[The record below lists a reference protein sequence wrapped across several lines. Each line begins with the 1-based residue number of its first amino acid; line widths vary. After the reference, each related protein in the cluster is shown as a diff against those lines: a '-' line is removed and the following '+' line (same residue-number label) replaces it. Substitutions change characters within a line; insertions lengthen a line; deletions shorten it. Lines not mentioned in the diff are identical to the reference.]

1 VATIYSP
8 FWNLFCFKSVNGIIN
23 EYHYNKEYKMKVI
36 IKYLLS
42 IIFLFLLN
50 TFNVY
55 AIESIKIG
63 LLVPLTGEYND
74 IGKSVIQSTRMAIN
88 KINDSKI
95 LILPRDTKSDPE
107 ETLNK
112 VEELY
117 KEGVKIFIGP
127 VFNKSLKE
135 LNKFEDAIFLSLT
148 NKILNNPKNV
158 ISAGVNAKSQ
168 FDAIK
173 KFQEINELK
182 KTLVLIPKK
191 DYKEEIEEAISKSKI
206 KTKKVFYYDVD
217 PTKLTQQIE
226 KITRYKIRK
235 KTLKD
240 EIKKIQNSEDP
251 NKEKKLEILNKKDT
265 LGKIGYDSI
274 IIADFDESLKSVT
287 TSLLYTDV
295 SPKKIT
301 FISLNQW
308 FDETLFKEITSQP
321 ISFPS
326 INKKNYDNFR
336 KDYNKIFNEYPNQ
349 LSMLSYDLVGLTY
362 YLLFQNNFEIDNKLF
377 LKKNKFK
384 GVSGIFEIKN
394 KKINHILNFYKV
406 EGDEFIEI
414 F

>member
-1 VATIYSP
+1 
-8 FWNLFCFKSVNGIIN
+8 
-23 EYHYNKEYKMKVI
+23 MKVI

-42 IIFLFLLN
+42 IIFVFFLN
-50 TFNVY
+50 TFNIY
-55 AIESIKIG
+55 ANERIKIG
-63 LLVPLTGEYND
+63 LLVPLTGEYDD
-74 IGKSVIQSTRMAIN
+74 IGKSIIQSTRMAIN

-95 LILPRDTKSDPE
+95 LILPRDTKSDPK
-107 ETLNK
+107 ETLK
-112 VEELY
+112 KAEELY
-117 KEGVKIFIGP
+117 VEGVKIFIGP
-127 VFNKSLKE
+127 VFNENLKG
-135 LNKFEDAIFLSLT
+135 LSKFQDVIFLSLT

-158 ISAGVNAKSQ
+158 ISSGINAKSQ
-168 FDAIK
+168 FDTIK

-226 KITRYKIRK
+226 KVTRYKIRK
-235 KTLKD
+235 ENLED
-240 EIKKIQNSEDP
+240 EIKRIENSEDA
-251 NKEKKLEILNKKDT
+251 NKEKKLEALKKKDT

-308 FDETLFKEITSQP
+308 FDETLFKETTSQP

-336 KDYNKIFNEYPNQ
+336 KDYYEIFNEYPNQ
-349 LSMLSYDLVGLTY
+349 LSMLSFDLVGLTY
-362 YLLFQNNFEIDNKLF
+362 YLLVQNSFEIDNKLF

-384 GVSGIFEIKN
+384 GISGVFEIKN

-406 EGDEFIEI
+406 EGDTFIEI

>member
-1 VATIYSP
+1 
-8 FWNLFCFKSVNGIIN
+8 
-23 EYHYNKEYKMKVI
+23 MKVI
-36 IKYLLS
+36 IKYFLS
-42 IIFLFLLN
+42 AVFVFLLN
-50 TFNVY
+50 TFNTF
-55 AIESIKIG
+55 ANESIKIG
-63 LLVPLTGEYND
+63 LLVPLTGEYDD
-74 IGKSVIQSTRMAIN
+74 IGKSIIQSTRMAIN

-95 LILPRDTKSDPE
+95 LILPRDTKSDPK
-107 ETLNK
+107 ETLKK

-117 KEGVKIFIGP
+117 AEGIKIFIGP
-127 VFNKSLKE
+127 VFNENLKG
-135 LNKFEDAIFLSLT
+135 LSKFQDAIFLSLT

-158 ISAGVNAKSQ
+158 ISAGINAKSQ
-168 FDAIK
+168 FDTIK

-226 KITRYKIRK
+226 KVTRYKIRK
-235 KTLKD
+235 KNLED
-240 EIKKIQNSEDP
+240 EIKRIENSEDG
-251 NKEKKLEILNKKDT
+251 NKEKKLEILKKKDT

-308 FDETLFKEITSQP
+308 FDETLFKETTSQP

-336 KDYNKIFNEYPNQ
+336 KDYYEIFNEYPNQ
-349 LSMLSYDLVGLTY
+349 LSMLSFDLVGLTY
-362 YLLFQNNFEIDNKLF
+362 YLLLQNNFEIDNKLF

-406 EGDEFIEI
+406 EGDTFIEI

>member
-1 VATIYSP
+1 
-8 FWNLFCFKSVNGIIN
+8 
-23 EYHYNKEYKMKVI
+23 MKVI

-42 IIFLFLLN
+42 VVFVFLLN
-50 TFNVY
+50 TFNIF
-55 AIESIKIG
+55 ANESIKIG
-63 LLVPLTGEYND
+63 LLVPITGEYND
-74 IGKSVIQSTRMAIN
+74 IGKSIIQSTRMAIN

-95 LILPRDTKSDPE
+95 LILPRDTKSDPK
-107 ETLNK
+107 ETLKK

-117 KEGVKIFIGP
+117 AEGIKIFIGP
-127 VFNKSLKE
+127 VFNENLKG
-135 LNKFEDAIFLSLT
+135 LSKFQDVIFLSLT

-158 ISAGVNAKSQ
+158 ISAGINAKSQ

-173 KFQEINELK
+173 KYQKINELQ

-191 DYKEEIEEAISKSKI
+191 NYKEEIEEAISKSKI

-226 KITRYKIRK
+226 KVTRYKIRK
-235 KTLKD
+235 ENLED
-240 EIKKIQNSEDP
+240 EIKRIENSEDA
-251 NKEKKLEILNKKDT
+251 NKEKKLEALKKKDT

-308 FDETLFKEITSQP
+308 FDETLFKETTSQP

-336 KDYNKIFNEYPNQ
+336 KDYYEIFNEYPNQ
-349 LSMLSYDLVGLTY
+349 LSMLSFDLVGLTY
-362 YLLFQNNFEIDNKLF
+362 YLLLQNNFEIDNKLF

-406 EGDEFIEI
+406 EGDTFIEI

>member
-1 VATIYSP
+1 
-8 FWNLFCFKSVNGIIN
+8 
-23 EYHYNKEYKMKVI
+23 MKVI

-42 IIFLFLLN
+42 IIFVFFLN
-50 TFNVY
+50 TFNIY
-55 AIESIKIG
+55 ANERIKIG
-63 LLVPLTGEYND
+63 LLVPLTGEYDD
-74 IGKSVIQSTRMAIN
+74 IGKSIIQSTRMAIN

-95 LILPRDTKSDPE
+95 LILPRDTKSDPK
-107 ETLNK
+107 ETLKK

-117 KEGVKIFIGP
+117 AEGIKIFIGP
-127 VFNKSLKE
+127 VFNENLKG
-135 LNKFEDAIFLSLT
+135 LSKFQDVIFLSLT

-158 ISAGVNAKSQ
+158 ISAGINAKSQ

-173 KFQEINELK
+173 KYQKINELK

-191 DYKEEIEEAISKSKI
+191 NYKEEIEEAIRKSKI

-226 KITRYKIRK
+226 KVTRYKIRK
-235 KTLKD
+235 KSLKD

-265 LGKIGYDSI
+265 LGEIGYDSI

-308 FDETLFKEITSQP
+308 FDETLFKETTSQP

-326 INKKNYDNFR
+326 INKKNYDDFR
-336 KDYNKIFNEYPNQ
+336 KDYYEIFNEYPNQ
-349 LSMLSYDLVGLTY
+349 LSMLSFDLVGLTY
-362 YLLFQNNFEIDNKLF
+362 YLLLQNNFEIDNKLF

-406 EGDEFIEI
+406 EGDRFIEI

>member
-1 VATIYSP
+1 
-8 FWNLFCFKSVNGIIN
+8 
-23 EYHYNKEYKMKVI
+23 MKVI

-42 IIFLFLLN
+42 IVFVFLLN
-50 TFNVY
+50 TFNTS
-55 AIESIKIG
+55 ANESIKIG
-63 LLVPLTGEYND
+63 LLVPLTGEYED
-74 IGKSVIQSTRMAIN
+74 IGKSIVQSTRMAIN

-95 LILPRDTKSDPE
+95 LILPRDTKSDPK
-107 ETLNK
+107 ETLKK

-117 KEGVKIFIGP
+117 AEGIKIFIGP
-127 VFNKSLKE
+127 VFNENLEGLS
-135 LNKFEDAIFLSLT
+135 KFQDVIFLSLT

-158 ISAGVNAKSQ
+158 ISAGINAKSQ

-173 KFQEINELK
+173 KYQKINELQ

-191 DYKEEIEEAISKSKI
+191 NYKEEIEEAISKSKI

-226 KITRYKIRK
+226 KVTRYKIRK
-235 KTLKD
+235 ENLED
-240 EIKKIQNSEDP
+240 EIKRIENSEDA
-251 NKEKKLEILNKKDT
+251 NKEKKLEALKKKDT

-308 FDETLFKEITSQP
+308 FDETLFKETTSQP

-336 KDYNKIFNEYPNQ
+336 KDYYEIFNEYPNQ
-349 LSMLSYDLVGLTY
+349 LSMLSFDLVGLTY
-362 YLLFQNNFEIDNKLF
+362 YLLLQNNFEIDNKLF

-406 EGDEFIEI
+406 EGDTFIEI

>member
-1 VATIYSP
+1 
-8 FWNLFCFKSVNGIIN
+8 
-23 EYHYNKEYKMKVI
+23 MKVI

-42 IIFLFLLN
+42 TVFVFLLN
-50 TFNVY
+50 TFNTF
-55 AIESIKIG
+55 ANENIKIG
-63 LLVPLTGEYND
+63 LLVPITGEYDD
-74 IGKSVIQSTRMAIN
+74 IGKSIIQSTRMAIN

-95 LILPRDTKSDPE
+95 LILPRDTKSDPK
-107 ETLNK
+107 ETLKK
-112 VEELY
+112 VEKLY
-117 KEGVKIFIGP
+117 AEGIKIFIGP
-127 VFNKSLKE
+127 VFNENLKK
-135 LNKFEDAIFLSLT
+135 LSKFEDAIFLSLT
-148 NKILNNPKNV
+148 NKILNNPKNI
-158 ISAGVNAKSQ
+158 ISAGINAKSQ

-173 KFQEINELK
+173 KYQKINELE
-182 KTLVLIPKK
+182 KTLVLIQKK
-191 DYKEEIEEAISKSKI
+191 NYKEEIEEAISKSKI

-226 KITRYKIRK
+226 KITKYKIRK
-235 KTLKD
+235 KNLED
-240 EIKKIQNSEDP
+240 EIKRIENSDDA
-251 NKEKKLEILNKKDT
+251 NKEKKLEILKKKDT

-308 FDETLFKEITSQP
+308 FDETLFKETTSQP
-321 ISFPS
+321 ITFPS

-336 KDYNKIFNEYPNQ
+336 KDYYKIFNEYPNQ

-362 YLLFQNNFEIDNKLF
+362 YLLVQNSFEVDNKLF

-384 GVSGIFEIKN
+384 GISGVFEIKN

-406 EGDEFIEI
+406 EGDKFIEI

>member
-1 VATIYSP
+1 
-8 FWNLFCFKSVNGIIN
+8 
-23 EYHYNKEYKMKVI
+23 MKVI

-42 IIFLFLLN
+42 VVFVFLLN
-50 TFNVY
+50 TFNIF
-55 AIESIKIG
+55 ANESIKIG
-63 LLVPLTGEYND
+63 LLVPITGEYND
-74 IGKSVIQSTRMAIN
+74 IGKSIIQSTRMAIN

-95 LILPRDTKSDPE
+95 LILPRDTKSDPK
-107 ETLNK
+107 ETLKK

-117 KEGVKIFIGP
+117 AEGIKIFIGP
-127 VFNKSLKE
+127 VFNENLKG
-135 LNKFEDAIFLSLT
+135 LSKFQDVIFLSLT

-158 ISAGVNAKSQ
+158 ISAGINAKSQ

-173 KFQEINELK
+173 KYQKINELQ

-191 DYKEEIEEAISKSKI
+191 NYKEEIEEAISKSKI

-226 KITRYKIRK
+226 KVTRYKIRK
-235 KTLKD
+235 ENLED
-240 EIKKIQNSEDP
+240 EIKRIENSEDA
-251 NKEKKLEILNKKDT
+251 NKEKKLEALKKKDT

-308 FDETLFKEITSQP
+308 FDETLFKETTSQP

-336 KDYNKIFNEYPNQ
+336 KDYYEIFNEYPNQ
-349 LSMLSYDLVGLTY
+349 LSMLSFDLVGLTY
-362 YLLFQNNFEIDNKLF
+362 YLLLQNNFEIDNKLF

-384 GVSGIFEIKN
+384 GISGVFEIKN

-406 EGDEFIEI
+406 EGDTFIEI